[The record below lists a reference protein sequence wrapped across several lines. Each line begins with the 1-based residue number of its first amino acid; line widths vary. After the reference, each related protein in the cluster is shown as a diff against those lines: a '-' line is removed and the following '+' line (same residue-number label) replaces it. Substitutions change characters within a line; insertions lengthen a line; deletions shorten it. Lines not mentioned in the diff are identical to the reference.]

1 VDSRYPKWVFEIL
14 NRLVLP
20 DAWQAEAIQ
29 HARNG
34 RDVVLDAPTGAG
46 KTFVVEKL
54 VDAGTYSRQV
64 IYTAPTRALA
74 NDKYAEWKR
83 KGWRVGISTGD
94 LTQDPD
100 SPVLVGTLEA
110 VQRRAL
116 ERPPDLLVLD
126 EYQWLGHTD
135 RGNHYEG
142 LVMALPVPVR
152 LLLLSGSVANPAEV
166 THWLRRLGRPAET
179 VSHRERPVPLEEV
192 DGDALAR
199 RVPSNIEGFWA
210 RCLTGALRDDLGPI
224 LVFAPH
230 RKDAEK
236 IAKGLAR
243 DLPPCDALNLTPD
256 QAALA
261 GSDLAKVLAQRV
273 TWHHSG
279 MTYAQRAALVE
290 PLAKAGQL
298 RVVVSTLGL
307 GSGINFSLRSV
318 LITQGTF
325 HQDGIQRQIPPQD
338 ILQMCGRAGRRG
350 MDEVGFYIASRDS
363 PRLGQGRAMPLKRA
377 PALPWA
383 SLLGAIGT
391 SDQPREEALRW
402 GARFF
407 AREPIR
413 LGCEETH
420 RDDPASL
427 PCGLA
432 TDTARA
438 RLVKRTKRPFKG
450 CRDCLHKPACLKL
463 PPGPSLL
470 WHWTRIGVLD
480 KRLRLTPRGEI
491 VRSFLGPEGLALA
504 AIVEDAEYDPAEA
517 ILDLINLFAGDRF
530 AGEEPRWAGRL
541 ARSCQKIY
549 GNFQID
555 GYLEGGVPPAYGF
568 GACQVLRDLLNR
580 AQRKSQLAGEH
591 AGVGDIDRLL
601 IEWRSLLR
609 QILAAP
615 AWDIPRWLL
624 IREQAGRWMEL
635 SPPPL
640 PPELP
645 PLAPWQTGAVSHRIR
660 WS

>member
-1 VDSRYPKWVFEIL
+1 VFEVL
-14 NRLVLP
+14 NQLVLP
-20 DAWQAEAIQ
+20 DAWQTEAIQ
-29 HARNG
+29 HARLG

-74 NDKYAEWKR
+74 NDKFAEWKR

-94 LTQDPD
+94 LTLEPH

-116 ERPPDLLVLD
+116 ENTPDLLVLD
-126 EYQWLGHTD
+126 EYQWLGHAD

-142 LVMALPVPVR
+142 LVMALPVSVR
-152 LLLLSGSVANPAEV
+152 LLLLSGSVANPGEL
-166 THWLRRLGRPAET
+166 TQWLQRLGRPAET
-179 VSHRERPVPLEEV
+179 VSHRERPVPLEEI

-199 RVPSNIEGFWA
+199 RVPSGIDGHWA
-210 RCLTGALRDDLGPI
+210 RCLTGALRDDLGPV

-230 RKDAEK
+230 RKEAEK
-236 IAKGLAR
+236 IAKALAR
-243 DLPPCDALNLTPD
+243 NLPPCDPLNLTPD
-256 QAALA
+256 QLALA

-279 MTYAQRAALVE
+279 MTYAQRAGLVE

-318 LITQGTF
+318 LITQGTY
-325 HQDGIQRQIPPQD
+325 HQGGLPRQIPPQD

-350 MDEVGFYIASRDS
+350 MDEVGFFIATRDS

-383 SLLGAIGT
+383 FLLGAIGHAEN
-391 SDQPREEALRW
+391 PRAEALRW
-402 GARFF
+402 SGRFF
-407 AREPIR
+407 SREPLR
-413 LGCEETH
+413 LGCEETQQ
-420 RDDPASL
+420 DDPSTR
-427 PCGLA
+427 PCGLF

-438 RLVKRTKRPFKG
+438 RLARRTKRPFKG
-450 CRDCLHKPACLKL
+450 CLNCPQLPRCVKL
-463 PPGPSLL
+463 PPGPTLL
-470 WHWTRIGVLD
+470 WQWTRIGVLD
-480 KRLRLTPRGEI
+480 KKLRITPRGEI

-504 AIVEDAEYDPAEA
+504 AIVEDPDYDPAEA

-530 AGEEPRWAGRL
+530 AGEEPRWAGKL

-549 GNFQID
+549 GNFEID
-555 GYLEGGVPPAYGF
+555 GYLQGGVPPTYGF

-609 QILAAP
+609 QINAAP
-615 AWDIPRWLL
+615 AWEISRWLL
-624 IREQAGRWMEL
+624 LREQAGRWLEL
-635 SPPPL
+635 SPSPL

-645 PLAPWQTGAVSHRIR
+645 PLAPWQIGTVSHRIR